1 MRSPEVP
8 PAKRVCITMR
18 EQDAAETLFAM
29 ATSQGCSNAPV
40 IPEQPHSP
48 ELPPPPS
55 PPAPPTTQDKASQ
68 TVYDRYMLNAKIE
81 MMVHR
86 NDAVLKDIGLA
97 CPTDLTPKPGLSFEM
112 VKNDPVKIKYFSGLT
127 MLHFTALFTFL
138 GDLVQNLNYWNSGS
152 ATTSGTSTKKGPA
165 RQTEP
170 LEELFLTL
178 VRLRRG
184 YDIPTMSHMFS
195 ISPTHIRTIFI
206 TWIQLLYHHF
216 NDVRHLMFP
225 DRAHLKR
232 FLPRSFKS
240 FRNVRCSVD
249 CTEFFV
255 QMPRNLTHQSNL
267 YSSYKHHHTFKCLL
281 AVAPNGTIV
290 YVSNVYEGSMSDVK
304 LFEDCGILEKL
315 HPGDMLLV
323 NRGFTIQ
330 ELLNPYKVTIN
341 IPPFLGK
348 RDKLTPQEELLT
360 RRIAKARIHVERAN
374 ERVKKFRLLSGTLPL
389 SLSPYINQLV
399 FVTCCLVNFQDLL
412 VR

>member
-1 MRSPEVP
+1 
-8 PAKRVCITMR
+8 MR

-55 PPAPPTTQDKASQ
+55 PPAQPTTQDKASQ

-138 GDLVQNLNYWNSGS
+138 GDSVHNLNYWNSGS

-184 YDIPTMSHMFS
+184 YDIPTMSVQYITNSHPYHIHHLDPIA
-195 ISPTHIRTIFI
+195 ISP
-206 TWIQLLYHHF
+206 
-216 NDVRHLMFP
+216 
-225 DRAHLKR
+225 
-232 FLPRSFKS
+232 
-240 FRNVRCSVD
+240 
-249 CTEFFV
+249 
-255 QMPRNLTHQSNL
+255 
-267 YSSYKHHHTFKCLL
+267 
-281 AVAPNGTIV
+281 
-290 YVSNVYEGSMSDVK
+290 
-304 LFEDCGILEKL
+304 
-315 HPGDMLLV
+315 
-323 NRGFTIQ
+323 
-330 ELLNPYKVTIN
+330 
-341 IPPFLGK
+341 
-348 RDKLTPQEELLT
+348 
-360 RRIAKARIHVERAN
+360 
-374 ERVKKFRLLSGTLPL
+374 
-389 SLSPYINQLV
+389 
-399 FVTCCLVNFQDLL
+399 FQ
-412 VR
+412 

>member
-1 MRSPEVP
+1 MATYHALLCVQVNKLSKKRKLPLMRSPGLP
-8 PAKRVCITMR
+8 PPKRACMTMR

-48 ELPPPPS
+48 PPPLPP
-55 PPAPPTTQDKASQ
+55 ALTTQDKASQ
-68 TVYDRYMLNAKIE
+68 TVYDRYMLSAKID

-86 NDAVLKDIGLA
+86 NDAVLKDIGIA
-97 CPTDLTPKPGLSFEM
+97 CPTVQTPKPALSFEM
-112 VKNDPVKIKYFSGLT
+112 VKNDPHKIKYFSGLT
-127 MLHFTALFTFL
+127 MMHFTAMFTFL
-138 GDLVQNLNYWNSGS
+138 GDSVNNLNYCNSGS
-152 ATTSGTSTKKGPA
+152 STTSTGTCTKKGPS

-184 YDIPTMSHMFS
+184 YDITTMSHMFS
-195 ISPTHIRTIFI
+195 ISPTHVRTIFI

-216 NDVRHLMFP
+216 NDIRHLMFP

-232 FLPRSFKS
+232 FLPRSFKA

-290 YVSNVYEGSMSDVK
+290 Y
-304 LFEDCGILEKL
+304 
-315 HPGDMLLV
+315 
-323 NRGFTIQ
+323 
-330 ELLNPYKVTIN
+330 
-341 IPPFLGK
+341 
-348 RDKLTPQEELLT
+348 
-360 RRIAKARIHVERAN
+360 
-374 ERVKKFRLLSGTLPL
+374 RL
-389 SLSPYINQLV
+389 
-399 FVTCCLVNFQDLL
+399 
-412 VR
+412 